1 MTGRSPVTVG
11 GMPLIKLSGGPYDGD
26 TFVGENDPEAGF
38 KVVYDRGGTETSA
51 VYVMTEDV
59 TVTPDGQ
66 ASVAIYVGDA
76 P

>member
-1 MTGRSPVTVG
+1 
-11 GMPLIKLSGGPYDGD
+11 MPLIKLSGGPYDGD

-38 KVVYDRGGTETSA
+38 KVVYDRGGTEASA

-59 TVTPDGQ
+59 ALTPDGH
-66 ASVAIYVGDA
+66 ATVAMYVGDT